1 MPLRR
6 MPNGAYVNVPDD
18 VTPEGF
24 AKISARYAAKKG
36 AAPAAARGDGL
47 TTRQREDEQHVSDI
61 MARRPSGGA
70 LDTFTDNAA
79 HAVTFGADD
88 VVGPAM
94 LAGTEGVIR
103 AARKRDIG
111 EIGRTYS
118 NARRAGKLQREERNA
133 KHGVASGAGT
143 VLGIFGNPLGA
154 ETGVARGIAA
164 GGRAL
169 AKAAPATA
177 PTIARVGNAVQAAK
191 ASSVGQAASRLGGS
205 TIGVGARAGANQ
217 GAITALMD
225 GKSGEDILN
234 EAGTGALYGG
244 AASALLRGGQ
254 AVARTVRNQSP
265 TQANRVAMERIA
277 AMLDRS
283 EDPLTKK
290 PFDAASVQREI
301 RATDK
306 GGGDAILADLTPEGQ
321 GWASYLAKQPGN
333 KAASGLINQAEERA
347 SGAADRFNERV
358 RKQLGITPSTPD
370 AYDTKQGITA
380 SRKIAGAKDY
390 SDDVMDRQLAWS
402 EDLEKL
408 FKGGNP
414 AISDALPHAE
424 KMVRIDG
431 GDVQQ
436 LAFSKMNDPKNAS
449 MTKVPSMRTMQY
461 VTQGLDTVVS
471 RAMREGDTNLARAY
485 SKVNREL
492 KDAVAKVNPEFAAAN
507 ATQRDFW
514 EQENSVKLGQEV
526 LKKLRSNETAR
537 EVLDMVKAGKIKPD
551 DLKIGFADALMDLQT
566 KPGGD
571 KPVALMRR
579 FMRSDTQR
587 KVLAHMFGGNKN
599 LNEFERFMRRELRG
613 AHTDSMV
620 SSGRQMQ
627 ANLLKEPSV
636 GGDVETMADMG
647 KAGLQGAAFGGPMGA
662 VSRMISSASKWGQFL
677 SPSSKVEL
685 TRILSSKGE
694 GLEEALKKLQREAL
708 RAKVRNRKAA
718 STAGKLPSAVVGGY
732 SEQ

>member
-6 MPNGAYVNVPDD
+6 MPNGAYVNVPED

-24 AKISARYAAKKG
+24 AKIAARYKAKAG
-36 AAPAAARGDGL
+36 SAPAATASAPKAKIDYRDHVPFKVPGL
-47 TTRQREDEQHVSDI
+47 D
-61 MARRPSGGA
+61 A
-70 LDTFTDNAA
+70 LDAFTDNAA

-94 LAGTEGVIR
+94 LAATQGAYR
-103 AARKRDIG
+103 AARKGDVS

-118 NARRAGKLQREERNA
+118 NARREGKLAREERSA
-133 KHGVASGAGT
+133 GHGIASGAGT
-143 VLGIFGNPLGA
+143 VAGIFGNPVGASLGLVKA
-154 ETGVARGIAA
+154 AGA

-169 AKAAPATA
+169 SKAVPAAAPTVARAKAAMD
-177 PTIARVGNAVQAAK
+177 AAK
-191 ASSVGQAASRLGGS
+191 ASGLGQVVSRAGGS
-205 TIGVGARAGANQ
+205 SIGVGARAGANQ
-217 GAITALMD
+217 SAITALMD

-234 EAGTGALYGG
+234 EGATGALYGG
-244 AASALLRGGQ
+244 AASALLRGGS
-254 AVARTVRNQSP
+254 AVARTIRNQAP
-265 TQANRVAMERIA
+265 DQANRVAMERIA
-277 AMLDRS
+277 AMLERS

-290 PFDAASVQREI
+290 PLDAAAVQREI

-358 RKQLGITPSTPD
+358 RKQLGITPNAPD
-370 AYDTKQGITA
+370 AYDMKQGITA
-380 SRKIAGAKDY
+380 SRKAAGSKDY
-390 SDDVMDRQLAWS
+390 SDDVMDRQLAWND
-402 EDLEKL
+402 DLEKI
-408 FKGGNP
+408 FKGDNP

-436 LAFSKMNDPKNAS
+436 LAFSKMNDPKNAT

-461 VTQGLDTVVS
+461 VTQALDTIVS
-471 RAMREGDTNLARAY
+471 RAMREGDANLARAY

-492 KDAVAKVNPEFAAAN
+492 KDAVAKANPEFAAAN
-507 ATQRDFW
+507 ATQRDFY
-514 EQENSVKLGQEV
+514 EQENSVKLGQDI

-537 EVLDMVKAGKIKPD
+537 EVLDMIKAGKIKPD

-571 KPVALMRR
+571 NPVALMRR
-579 FMRSDTQR
+579 FMRSGTQR

-613 AHTDSMV
+613 SHTDSMV

-636 GGDVETMADMG
+636 GGDVETMADIG

-662 VSRMISSASKWGQFL
+662 VSRMISSAGKWGQFL

-685 TRILSSKGE
+685 SRILSSKGE
-694 GLEEALKKLQREAL
+694 GLEAALKKLQREAL
-708 RAKVRNRKAA
+708 RAKARGRKA
-718 STAGKLPSAVVGGY
+718 SETAGKLPSAVVGGY

>member
-24 AKISARYAAKKG
+24 AKIAARYKAKPG
-36 AAPAAARGDGL
+36 STASTASAPKPSRDVRDNVAFKVPGL
-47 TTRQREDEQHVSDI
+47 D
-61 MARRPSGGA
+61 A
-70 LDTFTDNAA
+70 LDAFTNNAA
-79 HAVTFGADD
+79 HSVTFGADD

-94 LAGTEGVIR
+94 LAATQGAYR
-103 AARKRDIG
+103 AARKGDIG
-111 EIGRTYS
+111 EVGRTYTE
-118 NARRAGKLQREERNA
+118 ARAEGKRYRAKQNDE
-133 KHGVASGAGT
+133 HGFAGGAGT
-143 VLGIFGNPLGA
+143 VAGIFANPLGA
-154 ETGVARGIAA
+154 ETGLARGMAA

-169 AKAAPATA
+169 SKAVPATA
-177 PTIARVGNAVQAAK
+177 PAIARAKLAVDAAK
-191 ASSVGQAASRLGGS
+191 ASGLGQVVSRLGGS

-234 EAGTGALYGG
+234 EGATGALYGG
-244 AASALLRGGQ
+244 AASALLRGGS
-254 AVARTVRNQSP
+254 AVARTIRNQAP
-265 TQANRVAMERIA
+265 DQANRVAMERIA
-277 AMLDRS
+277 AMLERS
-283 EDPLTKK
+283 EHPKTGKAWT
-290 PFDAASVQREI
+290 PEDAAKEI

-347 SGAADRFNERV
+347 AGAADRFNERV
-358 RKQLGITPSTPD
+358 RKQLGITPNTPD
-370 AYDTKQGITA
+370 AYDMKQGITA
-380 SRKIAGAKDY
+380 SRKAAGAKDY
-390 SDDVMDRQLAWS
+390 SDDVMDRQLAWND
-402 EDLEKL
+402 DLEKI

-414 AISDALPHAE
+414 AINDALPHAE

-492 KDAVAKVNPEFAAAN
+492 KDAVAKANPEFAAAN
-507 ATQRDFW
+507 ATQRDFY

-526 LKKLRSNETAR
+526 LKKLRSNGTAR

-571 KPVALMRR
+571 NPVALMRR
-579 FMRSDTQR
+579 FMRSPTQR

-613 AHTDSMV
+613 SHTDSMV

-636 GGDVETMADMG
+636 GGDVETMADIG

-662 VSRMISSASKWGQFL
+662 VSRMISSAGKWGQFL

-685 TRILSSKGE
+685 TRILSGKGE
-694 GLEEALKKLQREAL
+694 GLETALKKLQREAL
-708 RAKVRNRKAA
+708 RAKARGRKA
-718 STAGKLPSAVVGGY
+718 SETAGKLPSAVVGGY